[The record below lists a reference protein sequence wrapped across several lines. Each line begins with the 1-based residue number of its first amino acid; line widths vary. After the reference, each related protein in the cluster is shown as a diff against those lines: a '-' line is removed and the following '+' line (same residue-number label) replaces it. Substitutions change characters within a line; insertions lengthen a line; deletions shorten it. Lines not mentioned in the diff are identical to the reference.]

1 MRIAF
6 YAPMKPP
13 DHPVPSGD
21 RRMSRLLIAALGRAG
36 HEVELASR
44 LRSREGTGSPERQA
58 RLRRVGAG
66 LARRLLRRYHAR
78 PPAQRPRAWLTYHLY
93 YKAPDWIGPA
103 VCEALEIPYLIAEAS
118 VAGKR
123 AGGPWDLGHR
133 ATLAAL
139 ERAAAVIALN
149 PVDVE
154 GLPQPSRL
162 RSLKPFLDPVPY
174 REAAEARAGH
184 RKTIADRFGL
194 ETNACWFAAVAMMRP
209 GDKLASYRL
218 LAKALE
224 PLQHSAW
231 QLIIVGA
238 GPARG
243 EVEGAF
249 AWARPGQIHF
259 AGEIRDE
266 DLPGLYAACDLLAW
280 PAINEAYG
288 MALLEAQAS
297 GLPVVAGASGGVP
310 GIVGDGETGILTPP
324 GDTAAFT
331 AALGRLVCDPALRRD
346 MARRARRKV
355 EAEHG
360 IDGAA
365 DRLDQVLR
373 EAAGKA

>member
-1 MRIAF
+1 
-6 YAPMKPP
+6 
-13 DHPVPSGD
+13 
-21 RRMSRLLIAALGRAG
+21 
-36 HEVELASR
+36 
-44 LRSREGTGSPERQA
+44 
-58 RLRRVGAG
+58 
-66 LARRLLRRYHAR
+66 
-78 PPAQRPRAWLTYHLY
+78 
-93 YKAPDWIGPA
+93 
-103 VCEALEIPYLIAEAS
+103 

-218 LAKALE
+218 LAKALG